1 MVSSKSRKSNDS
13 TQSRYWDSVVTL
25 HFCLSYSLYKGHG
38 STPFDSYSHNCYQAS
53 LKKKNLCFGKC
64 LSEKWRLQLRCLRG
78 LCHEYFKK
86 VFNRILGLKAY
97 NTCAKYALNYGIIDL
112 WHLIWGWWEY
122 LPQLR
127 CHRPRLMVPL
137 PIFFTKAGPSGMVRG
152 EIEWSN
158 FKAKTLKTERRRPQL

>member
-1 MVSSKSRKSNDS
+1 MVSSKSRKSNVI
-13 TQSRYWDSVVTL
+13 TLSRYWDSVVTL

-86 VFNRILGLKAY
+86 DINRILGLKAY
-97 NTCAKYALNYGIIDL
+97 YTCAKYALNCGIIDL

-122 LPQLR
+122 LPQLSFEPTIIN
-127 CHRPRLMVPL
+127 HQVSTTDVIDHDSWFHSLSFLPRLVHQGWCEP
-137 PIFFTKAGPSGMVRG
+137 K
-152 EIEWSN
+152 
-158 FKAKTLKTERRRPQL
+158 